1 MSVMTKLAEFFEKH
15 GMEMMCSLAMLNENS
30 YAPAYI
36 DYIMGK

>member
-1 MSVMTKLAEFFEKH
+1 MSVMKRVSRYFEKH

-36 DYIMGK
+36 DYITNR